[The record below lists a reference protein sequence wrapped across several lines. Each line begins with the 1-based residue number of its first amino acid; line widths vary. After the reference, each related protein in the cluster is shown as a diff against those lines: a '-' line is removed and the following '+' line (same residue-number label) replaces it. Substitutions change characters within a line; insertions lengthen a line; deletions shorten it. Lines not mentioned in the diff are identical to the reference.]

1 MSLGEQDRNTIV
13 SLEINKARS
22 TYDDAEVLVNLNRLS
37 SAASR
42 LYYAV
47 FHAVSALLIHD
58 GHAVKSHKGAF
69 VAFCQHYIYTGSL
82 PQEMGRLLSQL
93 ETMRENSDYNCVYE
107 VTRAEITDRLIPAK
121 IMIDSIADYIRDHP
135 LSAVPA

>member
-1 MSLGEQDRNTIV
+1 MSLDEVNRITLVN
-13 SLEINKARS
+13 LEIEKAKS
-22 TYDDAEVLVNLNRLS
+22 TYDDAVVLSDLNRLS

-58 GHAVKSHKGAF
+58 SHLVKSHKGAF
-69 VAFCQHYIYTGSL
+69 VAFCQHYINTGKL
-82 PQEMGRLLSQL
+82 PKEMGRLFSQL

-107 VTRAEITDRLIPAK
+107 VSKAELADQLAPAK
-121 IMIDSIADYIRDHP
+121 EMIDTIARM
-135 LSAVPA
+135 VKE